1 VSTALKSRND
11 VLWFCLVL
19 LVEVIGLS
27 VALGGPWIEVSNFLL
42 VVVSQT
48 VAGAYIWA
56 HLRKHEQQL
65 PIPELLAMGFAIGSS
80 SAAISQLIL
89 RDLLGIRL
97 MISPY
102 VPIIAVAIWL
112 LVKRSPKLGVE
123 ITHTDSTTLLWLLFP
138 APLALTQYS
147 YPTFIFFVIPFFIFA
162 VFVGARKLE
171 LVFFSR
177 IALPFIAIFS
187 YILGSFINFTSNNGT
202 GISRAVNNDSRFDV
216 AFALGTAKWG
226 VNSNLANFGQT
237 ESYYKLSYLWLGPI
251 FRLIDLKAIDLIEAS
266 VPLLIVL
273 FLGFAI
279 WTLTQRITENSTVAG
294 LSTVVI
300 YVQVILPDSLQFS
313 IRPTWLLGLTYLVV
327 AASLLSI
334 YKSSSPLSFKIATA
348 LSGSMVAVTRLS
360 LVFPLVALVIAP
372 HHLKRSVASYLK
384 TSISNLFILVIAIVV
399 GVILFSYPENSL
411 ANRELMLDVSEWPL
425 RPSTS
430 LRIALINTLC
440 IAMPFC
446 VAVFIDKRFFAHRF
460 RLFLLTS
467 LFLVTSAIVP
477 RQYPADQDFLL
488 PFLVLIAPYIAL
500 VIWHAKF
507 GYRDFVR
514 SKKSI
519 ILQTFV
525 SGLFLRLLYDFY
537 KLNELWQT
545 KIEIFLHKF
554 VNNGDVF
561 ALSPLIISTIAVL
574 INSKR
579 ILRIGRIEFFS
590 LFILAL
596 FSTNVGVFT
605 ATSLNPPA
613 DAAFNDETILFAS
626 SQLIVDRWQD
636 DKILLPLKNLKTNG
650 SNDDVVA
657 SNFGQGK
664 DAPYDD
670 DFRLQIYLQMQMYLT
685 GQHYQILDRYDAR
698 RKSESHDLTSTGGL
712 KYLDQLRTRFL
723 TSTEFPNRPS
733 SRYLQNMRDQNVRW
747 FVVDLERTELRDWE
761 PWATTRFIN
770 DKVAILELATDIEG

>member
-1 VSTALKSRND
+1 
-11 VLWFCLVL
+11 
-19 LVEVIGLS
+19 
-27 VALGGPWIEVSNFLL
+27 
-42 VVVSQT
+42 
-48 VAGAYIWA
+48 
-56 HLRKHEQQL
+56 
-65 PIPELLAMGFAIGSS
+65 
-80 SAAISQLIL
+80 
-89 RDLLGIRL
+89 
-97 MISPY
+97 
-102 VPIIAVAIWL
+102 
-112 LVKRSPKLGVE
+112 
-123 ITHTDSTTLLWLLFP
+123 
-138 APLALTQYS
+138 
-147 YPTFIFFVIPFFIFA
+147 
-162 VFVGARKLE
+162 
-171 LVFFSR
+171 
-177 IALPFIAIFS
+177 
-187 YILGSFINFTSNNGT
+187 
-202 GISRAVNNDSRFDV
+202 
-216 AFALGTAKWG
+216 
-226 VNSNLANFGQT
+226 
-237 ESYYKLSYLWLGPI
+237 
-251 FRLIDLKAIDLIEAS
+251 
-266 VPLLIVL
+266 
-273 FLGFAI
+273 
-279 WTLTQRITENSTVAG
+279 
-294 LSTVVI
+294 
-300 YVQVILPDSLQFS
+300 
-313 IRPTWLLGLTYLVV
+313 
-327 AASLLSI
+327 
-334 YKSSSPLSFKIATA
+334 
-348 LSGSMVAVTRLS
+348 
-360 LVFPLVALVIAP
+360 
-372 HHLKRSVASYLK
+372 
-384 TSISNLFILVIAIVV
+384 
-399 GVILFSYPENSL
+399 
-411 ANRELMLDVSEWPL
+411 
-425 RPSTS
+425 
-430 LRIALINTLC
+430 
-440 IAMPFC
+440 
-446 VAVFIDKRFFAHRF
+446 
-460 RLFLLTS
+460 
-467 LFLVTSAIVP
+467 
-477 RQYPADQDFLL
+477 
-488 PFLVLIAPYIAL
+488 
-500 VIWHAKF
+500 
-507 GYRDFVR
+507 
-514 SKKSI
+514 
-519 ILQTFV
+519 
-525 SGLFLRLLYDFY
+525 LFLRLLYDFY

>member
-1 VSTALKSRND
+1 
-11 VLWFCLVL
+11 VL
-19 LVEVIGLS
+19 LVEIFGLS
-27 VALGGPWIEVSNFLL
+27 VALGGPWIEVSYFLL

-48 VAGAYIWA
+48 IAGAYIWA

-112 LVKRSPKLGVE
+112 IVKRSPKLGVE

-147 YPTFIFFVIPFFIFA
+147 YPTFVFFVIPFFIFA
-162 VFVGARKLE
+162 VFVGTKKLE
-171 LVFFSR
+171 LIFFSR
-177 IALPFIAIFS
+177 IALPFISIFS

-216 AFALGTAKWG
+216 AFAIGTAKWG
-226 VNSNLANFGQT
+226 VNSNLAIFGQT

-251 FRLIDLKAIDLIEAS
+251 FSLIDLKAIDLIEAS

-273 FLGFAI
+273 FLSFAI
-279 WTLTQRITENSTVAG
+279 WTFTQRITENSTVAG

-327 AASLLSI
+327 AASLLSV
-334 YKSSSPLSFKIATA
+334 YKSSSLLNFKIAIA
-348 LSGSMVAVTRLS
+348 LSGFMVAVTRLS
-360 LVFPLVALVIAP
+360 LVFPLLVLVIAT
-372 HHLKRSVASYLK
+372 HCLKRSAVAYLK
-384 TSISNLFILVIAIVV
+384 ISISNLFILAIAIVV
-399 GVILFSYPENSL
+399 GVVLFSYPENSL
-411 ANRELMLDVSEWPL
+411 ANREIMLDVSDWPL
-425 RPSTS
+425 RPSSS
-430 LRIALINTLC
+430 LRNALVNTLG

-446 VAVFIDKRFFAHRF
+446 LAIFIDKRFSAHRF

-477 RQYPADQDFLL
+477 RQYPADQDFLV

-500 VIWHAKF
+500 LIWHSKI
-507 GYRDFVR
+507 GYIDFVR
-514 SKKSI
+514 SKRSI
-519 ILQTFV
+519 ILQTLL

-554 VNNGDVF
+554 VNSGDLF
-561 ALSPLIISTIAVL
+561 AFSPLIISTIAVL

-579 ILRIGRIEFFS
+579 VLRIRRIEFLS

-605 ATSLNPPA
+605 ATSLNPLA
-613 DAAFNDETILFAS
+613 DAAFNEETILFAS

-650 SNDDVVA
+650 SNNDVVA

-664 DAPYDD
+664 DAPNDD

-733 SRYLQNMRDQNVRW
+733 NRYLQNMRDQNVKW